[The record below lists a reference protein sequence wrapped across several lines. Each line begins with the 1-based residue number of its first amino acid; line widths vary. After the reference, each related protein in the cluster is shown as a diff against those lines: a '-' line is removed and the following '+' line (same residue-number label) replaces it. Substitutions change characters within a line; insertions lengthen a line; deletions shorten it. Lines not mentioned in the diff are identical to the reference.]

1 MTATPTTEIVHIS
14 QSMTDTV
21 AKAAIN
27 AAYSTL
33 LPAATDHVLVTVK
46 GDMVFITKMP
56 AT

>member
-1 MTATPTTEIVHIS
+1 MTATPATEIVHIS